1 MDQRARLTWLLL
13 LLSAALLAEPARA
26 EEEYSKE
33 CSDKKW
39 VKKKYVKKYIY
50 KEKETKL
57 RLVSGEDQCSGRVE
71 VFHDGKWGTVCDD
84 NFATES
90 GNVVCKQLG
99 CGEVVSVLD
108 EAYFGPGTDDIFLSN
123 VQCQGS
129 ESQLSDCQND
139 GWSKHEC
146 VHDEDV
152 SVICSE
158 SSMNSNTTAEPSPCD
173 STDDVTDTTESPTSA
188 PNDNEENTTKKDYV
202 YSEEDDT
209 TTGKSHTLSLAFM
222 LSCLPK
228 L

>member
-1 MDQRARLTWLLL
+1 MDWQARLTWLLL

-26 EEEYSKE
+26 EEENQTGS
-33 CSDKKW
+33 S
-39 VKKKYVKKYIY
+39 
-50 KEKETKL
+50 ETKL

-108 EAYFGPGTDDIFLSN
+108 EAYFGPGTDDILLSN
-123 VQCQGS
+123 VQCKGT
-129 ESQLSDCQND
+129 ESQLWDCEND

-158 SSMNSNTTAEPSPCD
+158 SSMNS
-173 STDDVTDTTESPTSA
+173 TDDTAVSSSYSDDETDTTESPK
-188 PNDNEENTTKKDYV
+188 TTKKEEDYA
-202 YSEEDDT
+202 YSEEYDT
-209 TTGKSHTLSLAFM
+209 TTDEDYAEDNTTTCK
-222 LSCLPK
+222 
-228 L
+228 

>member
-1 MDQRARLTWLLL
+1 MDWQARLTWLLL

-26 EEEYSKE
+26 EEENQTGS
-33 CSDKKW
+33 S
-39 VKKKYVKKYIY
+39 
-50 KEKETKL
+50 ETKL

-146 VHDEDV
+146 AHDEDV

-158 SSMNSNTTAEPSPCD
+158 SSMNSNKTTTAAPTSPSE
-173 STDDVTDTTESPTSA
+173 TTDVTDTTEP
-188 PNDNEENTTKKDYV
+188 P
-202 YSEEDDT
+202 T
-209 TTGKSHTLSLAFM
+209 TTAEGKEKIQITKLVCGNFEEYMNILLEHTGGTLGIL
-222 LSCLPK
+222 
-228 L
+228 